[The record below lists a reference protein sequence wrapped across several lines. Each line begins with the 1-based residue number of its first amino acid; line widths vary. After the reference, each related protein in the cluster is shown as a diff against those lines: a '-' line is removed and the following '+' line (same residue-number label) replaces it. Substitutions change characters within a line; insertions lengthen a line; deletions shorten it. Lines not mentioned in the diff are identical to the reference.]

1 MTLRR
6 QLAATSAQNEFSKW
20 AKLQRQVDKL
30 TVQLE
35 KKSTFPHHTFS
46 GSRMLTTHIEAGL
59 EANKAQFDKMVG
71 GARWLGTTGMR
82 MLLQFWF
89 SKQPMFWLP
98 HGFVPYY
105 GEWLLSFPRAPLGAV
120 SIQVWGMACGTA
132 ILLVSEALVAL
143 VGLAMEMKNAP
154 AKVQKTKEK
163 VPMKMA
169 GEKEVVDEKVKKE
182 L

>member
-1 MTLRR
+1 
-6 QLAATSAQNEFSKW
+6 
-20 AKLQRQVDKL
+20 
-30 TVQLE
+30 
-35 KKSTFPHHTFS
+35 
-46 GSRMLTTHIEAGL
+46 
-59 EANKAQFDKMVG
+59 MVG

-105 GEWLLSFPRAPLGAV
+105 GEWLLSFPRAPLGSV

-154 AKVQKTKEK
+154 PNVQNKR

-169 GEKEVVDEKVKKE
+169 GEKIPMVDLKKE

>member
-1 MTLRR
+1 
-6 QLAATSAQNEFSKW
+6 
-20 AKLQRQVDKL
+20 
-30 TVQLE
+30 
-35 KKSTFPHHTFS
+35 
-46 GSRMLTTHIEAGL
+46 
-59 EANKAQFDKMVG
+59 
-71 GARWLGTTGMR
+71 
-82 MLLQFWF
+82 
-89 SKQPMFWLP
+89 MFWLP

-154 AKVQKTKEK
+154 PKVHKTKEK
-163 VPMKMA
+163 VSMKMA
-169 GEKEVVDEKVKKE
+169 GDKEIIDEKVKKE